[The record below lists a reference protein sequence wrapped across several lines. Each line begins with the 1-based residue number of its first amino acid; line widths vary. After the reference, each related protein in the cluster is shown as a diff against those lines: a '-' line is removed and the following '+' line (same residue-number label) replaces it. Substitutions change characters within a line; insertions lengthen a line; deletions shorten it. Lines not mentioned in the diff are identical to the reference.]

1 MNNIYIMEK
10 ENKLDFMLAKEFSI
24 GMKAPRKLPD
34 YNPPIGWLMSE
45 KFDGYRARWA
55 PERNLFISRQNKP
68 TFPAPQWFK
77 SALPEIPLDGELFMG
92 RDGFQRMG
100 AARKKEPVDEDW
112 FDIKYYVY
120 DAPEIDATFEQR
132 YNFLKSIMPKVKE
145 HWIKFRATLDKKFK
159 KVTCPMILTTQTVVE
174 SMDQMKEYYEKIL
187 EEGAEGIM
195 LKDPSSI
202 YEDKR
207 SNFMLKYKPSFDAEA
222 VIVDYRPGTGKYT
235 GKLGAFICKPLIN
248 KGNYQVVDESK
259 DHIFAISGMDDVV
272 RENYKESHPIGTFIT
287 YEYSGMTDGGKPR
300 FARYI
305 RIRDDI
311 EVKKDKVLENQVI
324 SNEMLKRIEL
334 IFKKLEDYEKINGE
348 HFKSAAYRK
357 ANLALSQLDNDSQLI
372 PKDLIEMKGI
382 GAKIIEKIN
391 QIIQTGTC
399 PMYEKVKDIV
409 DPRKLFL
416 DIHGVGTVKANE
428 LVKNGY
434 KTIDD
439 LRKDKDVDKVLN
451 NVQLK
456 GLKYYDDILQRI
468 PRDEIVEHEK
478 ILKGVLNSIDPTAQ
492 LTIAG
497 SFRRMKPDSGDIDVL
512 INTPGV
518 KNNSIYNKFIDELVK
533 NGYLVDELS
542 RGQKKYMG
550 LSKIDK
556 INRRVDF
563 MFTKPDEYPFAI
575 LYFTGSAEFNVR
587 MREDLLKRG
596 LTLNEYSLK
605 DSKTKK
611 KVDQEFNNEKDI
623 FEYIKYDYVEPENR

>member
-1 MNNIYIMEK
+1 MEK
-10 ENKLDFMLAKEFSI
+10 KLDFMLAKEYSV
-24 GMKAPRKLPD
+24 GMKRPRKLPD

-45 KFDGYRARWA
+45 KFDGYRARWD

-77 SALPEIPLDGELFMG
+77 SALPEIALDGELFMG

-100 AARKKEPVDEDW
+100 AARRKEPIDEDW

-120 DAPEIDATFEQR
+120 DAPDIEATFEQR
-132 YNFLKSIMPKVKE
+132 YNFLRSIMPKVKE
-145 HWIKFRATLDKKFK
+145 HWIKFRATLEPKFK
-159 KVTCPMILTTQTVVE
+159 KVTCPIVLTKQTVVTN
-174 SMDQMKEYYEKIL
+174 MDQMKEYYEKII
-187 EEGAEGIM
+187 EDGAEGIM

-248 KGNYQVVDESK
+248 KGNYQVVDEDK
-259 DHIFAISGMDDVV
+259 NHIFAISGMDDNI
-272 RENYKESHPIGTFIT
+272 RENYKKSHPVGTIIT
-287 YEYSGMTDGGKPR
+287 YEYSGMTDAGKPR

-305 RIRDDI
+305 RIRDDV
-311 EVKKDKVLENQVI
+311 EVKKEKVLENQVI
-324 SNEMLKRIEL
+324 SNEILKRIEL
-334 IFKKLEDYEKINGE
+334 IFKKLESYEKINGE
-348 HFKSAAYRK
+348 HFKAAAYRK

-372 PKDLIEMKGI
+372 PKDLKEMKGI
-382 GAKIIEKIN
+382 GEKILEKIN

-428 LVKNGY
+428 LVKKGY

-439 LRKDKDVDKVLN
+439 LIKDKDKVLN

-468 PRDEIVEHEK
+468 PREEIVEHEK
-478 ILKGVLNSIDPTAQ
+478 ILKSVLKSIDPTAE

-512 INTPGV
+512 INTPSV
-518 KNNSIYNKFIDELVK
+518 KNNSIYNKFIDELVN

-542 RGQKKYMG
+542 RGNKKYMG
-550 LSKIDK
+550 LSILDK

-611 KVDQEFNNEKDI
+611 KVDHKFNNEKDI
-623 FEYIKYDYVEPENR
+623 FDYIKYDYIEPQNR